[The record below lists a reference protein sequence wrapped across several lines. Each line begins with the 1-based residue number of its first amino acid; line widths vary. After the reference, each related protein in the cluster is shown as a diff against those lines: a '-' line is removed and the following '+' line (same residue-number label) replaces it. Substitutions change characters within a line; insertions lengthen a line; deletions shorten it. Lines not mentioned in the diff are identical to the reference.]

1 MARNHTLN
9 LILKKYTPAD
19 KPQKIYIQYRGEFKT
34 IKNSKLNILPS
45 HWDRKNRKI
54 KDQFISDNLKLQK
67 ELDNLEKKMRE
78 CLIEL
83 QNGNITP
90 HTALDSIIKKPLE
103 GVSLTEFI
111 ERWIGI
117 EEGQKIKYSRFIN
130 AIQGSLKGVKD
141 MPNELTV
148 SDLNDVTFCEKLSD
162 LIKKTVKGNDY
173 FAMLDRITRKAKLP
187 NQNPFLNNKLRN
199 KGVSNKRKKKK
210 AKREFDD
217 KQFTM
222 AINKINT
229 PLHLASYLWY
239 LYSFSLQG
247 LDGIDLVN
255 LDEDSLEGSNKKEI
269 NHYHPEGSAIN
280 PVRNFGVKHHLVIDR
295 EKSGE
300 TVEALYN
307 VFPVLFI
314 RNWLHYLIGICYPQY
329 VYEGKDRIRL
339 FNFKTVKPNGDKD
352 NKVINGEWKQLRDI
366 FRKYQ
371 VNLFGTSTKHAR
383 TTFVKYCEKIGL
395 DKFKIQRMLG
405 HSVDGAINHY
415 LGTPEVTE
423 RNINQM
429 QVIEEFGV
437 IKKLFFLYEAFEDKT
452 YLGEQFVKIDKE
464 FFIGLT
470 LLEGGKGKLSSWS
483 SKQEKRYQVLLSE
496 IENGESVFDKK
507 DGKVVYKSIE
517 KKDYP
522 PELKELEKERK
533 KVSDRT
539 PKWVKP
545 PTKEIIKHNK
555 KIIKELEI
563 IEHNKKMAKELE
575 KKGIISNIDR

>member
-1 MARNHTLN
+1 MARNHKLFLALRAN
-9 LILKKYTPAD
+9 PKEGI
-19 KPQKIYIQYRGEFKT
+19 PQAIIIRYRGEKFYLKKT
-34 IKNSKLNILPS
+34 GLSILPE
-45 HWDRKNRKI
+45 HWDMKNRKI
-54 KDQFISDNLKLQK
+54 RDQFVSDYPKLQK
-67 ELDNLEKKMRE
+67 ELDNLKLKMRE

-103 GVSLTEFI
+103 GVSLTEFV
-111 ERWIGI
+111 EQWYGI
-117 EEGQKIKYSRFIN
+117 PESQKIKYNRFIN
-130 AIQGSLKGVKD
+130 AIQGSLEGVKD

-148 SDLNDVTFCEKLSD
+148 SMLNDVSFCEKLSD
-162 LIKKTVKGNDY
+162 VIKKTVKGNDY
-173 FAMLDRITRKAKLP
+173 FTMLDRITRKAKLP
-187 NQNPFLNNKLRN
+187 NQDPFKKEGLRN
-199 KGVSNKRKKKK
+199 KGIKQKRQQKK
-210 AKREFDD
+210 AQREFDEI
-217 KQFTM
+217 QFTE

-247 LDGIDLVN
+247 IDGIDLVN
-255 LDEDSLEGSNKKEI
+255 LDEDSLKGSNKKEI

-280 PVRNFGVKHHLVIDR
+280 PVRNFGVKHHLVKAR

-314 RNWLHYLIGICYPQY
+314 RDWLHYLIGICYPQY
-329 VYEGKDRIRL
+329 VYKGKDRIRL

-371 VNLFGTSTKHAR
+371 IRLFGTSTKHAR

-405 HSVDGAINHY
+405 HTVDGAINHY
-415 LGTPEVTE
+415 LGTSEATE
-423 RNINQM
+423 RDINQM

-437 IKKLFFLYEAFEDKT
+437 IKKLSFLYEAFEDKT
-452 YLGEQFVKIDKE
+452 YLGKQFVKIDKE

-496 IENGESVFDKK
+496 IEKGVAVVDEKE
-507 DGKVVYKSIE
+507 GKVVYKSIE

-522 PELKELEKERK
+522 PEFKELEKERK

-545 PTKEIIKHNK
+545 PTKEIIEHNK
-555 KIIKELEI
+555 KIEKELEI